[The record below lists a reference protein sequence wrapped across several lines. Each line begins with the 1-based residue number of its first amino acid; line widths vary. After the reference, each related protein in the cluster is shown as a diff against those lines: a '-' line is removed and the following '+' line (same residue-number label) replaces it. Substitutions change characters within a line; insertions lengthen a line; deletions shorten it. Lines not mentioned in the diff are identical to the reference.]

1 MTDRDHF
8 ANSEHRE
15 NDKPG
20 IAITRRAFLAGGAA
34 SALLFFMPP
43 VWSDD
48 RGYAYAA
55 GQDESGEI
63 TVFVVSLNDVG
74 FKVVDVAGDAE
85 APVAGAKV
93 TLKANNGATATGTTD
108 ADGAVVID
116 ITSV

>member
-8 ANSEHRE
+8 VNSEHRE

-20 IAITRRAFLAGGAA
+20 VAITRRAFLAGGAA

-74 FKVVDVAGDAE
+74 FKSSTWPEMPKRPWRARR
-85 APVAGAKV
+85 
-93 TLKANNGATATGTTD
+93 
-108 ADGAVVID
+108 
-116 ITSV
+116 